1 MNILEYENY
10 QEKILHG
17 DPLFPYITYLCSI
30 PLDFGYVPMHWHDE
44 MEIIY
49 IKKETAR
56 SRSISPSTRSLQGI
70 SHWSFRDS
78 FTQSVSSNP
87 NPWSTK
93 ISFFIQTCW
102 SPRKQIPATRTIWFL
117 YCPVMSLC
125 RFYIPRT
132 VHTMRRFL
140 PASTRTMKSVKLIR
154 PVISSLSKGSYFC
167 CFIFCFTNAAQR
179 NHPGKTAANP

>member
-56 SRSISPSTRSLQGI
+56 LRSILHSTRSLQGI
-70 SHWSFRDS
+70 SH
-78 FTQSVSSNP
+78 
-87 NPWSTK
+87 
-93 ISFFIQTCW
+93 
-102 SPRKQIPATRTIWFL
+102 
-117 YCPVMSLC
+117 
-125 RFYIPRT
+125 
-132 VHTMRRFL
+132 
-140 PASTRTMKSVKLIR
+140 
-154 PVISSLSKGSYFC
+154 
-167 CFIFCFTNAAQR
+167 
-179 NHPGKTAANP
+179 